1 MLIIAMQV
9 STHFHS
15 RQRDGSNNRRPFC
28 ENPHKPVF
36 HLMITAFVITASAFP
51 GMDKTLSR
59 RVTYGSP
66 VCNVVLHVH
75 VSLLDMHMSYCSTC
89 ACRTALHVHVKHS
102 YILTNGLL
110 LPDSNNEPYR
120 GIVTRLLLS
129 TSCAKKYTGCY
140 IRIVQFYIPDDL

>member
-15 RQRDGSNNRRPFC
+15 RQRDGSNNRRPFY

-75 VSLLDMHMSYCSTC
+75 VSLLHMHMSYCSTC
-89 ACRTALHVHVKHS
+89 ACRTALHVHLKQCYTPRLHTLL
-102 YILTNGLL
+102 YERGLYRYRRRKRMAMTNTIKLKT
-110 LPDSNNEPYR
+110 D
-120 GIVTRLLLS
+120 
-129 TSCAKKYTGCY
+129 
-140 IRIVQFYIPDDL
+140 Q

>member
-9 STHFHS
+9 STNFHS
-15 RQRDGSNNRRPFC
+15 RQRDGSNNRHPFC

-51 GMDKTLSR
+51 RMDKTLSR

-75 VSLLDMHMSYCSTC
+75 VSLLDMFHCSTC
-89 ACRTALHVHVKHS
+89 TCRTVPHVHVV
-102 YILTNGLL
+102 LL
-110 LPDSNNEPYR
+110 YM
-120 GIVTRLLLS
+120 
-129 TSCAKKYTGCY
+129 YM
-140 IRIVQFYIPDDL
+140 

>member
-89 ACRTALHVHVKHS
+89 ACRTALHVHVKQLPTPGNNTFLPN
-102 YILTNGLL
+102 LTN
-110 LPDSNNEPYR
+110 EPSR
-120 GIVTRLLLS
+120 AILS
-129 TSCAKKYTGCY
+129 T
-140 IRIVQFYIPDDL
+140 

>member
-1 MLIIAMQV
+1 MWQYVDVPMCQLGCVGRAC
-9 STHFHS
+9 HS
-15 RQRDGSNNRRPFC
+15 
-28 ENPHKPVF
+28 
-36 HLMITAFVITASAFP
+36 HLSSCVYSPGYFP
-51 GMDKTLSR
+51 YLVEER
-59 RVTYGSP
+59 CFSP
-66 VCNVVLHVH
+66 GNVVLHVH

-102 YILTNGLL
+102 CILTNGLL

>member
-1 MLIIAMQV
+1 MVIQWNDWQIFATPEYFPHGEIWQAMLIIALQV

-89 ACRTALHVHVKHS
+89 ACRTALHVHVKQRYTPRHHTLL
-102 YILTNGLL
+102 YEMGLYW
-110 LPDSNNEPYR
+110 YR
-120 GIVTRLLLS
+120 R
-129 TSCAKKYTGCY
+129 K
-140 IRIVQFYIPDDL
+140 R

>member
-89 ACRTALHVHVKHS
+89 ACRTAPHVHVV
-102 YILTNGLL
+102 LL
-110 LPDSNNEPYR
+110 YM
-120 GIVTRLLLS
+120 
-129 TSCAKKYTGCY
+129 YM
-140 IRIVQFYIPDDL
+140 

>member
-1 MLIIAMQV
+1 MQV

-15 RQRDGSNNRRPFC
+15 RQRDGSNNRRPFY

-66 VCNVVLHVH
+66 VQG
-75 VSLLDMHMSYCSTC
+75 
-89 ACRTALHVHVKHS
+89 R
-102 YILTNGLL
+102 
-110 LPDSNNEPYR
+110 
-120 GIVTRLLLS
+120 
-129 TSCAKKYTGCY
+129 
-140 IRIVQFYIPDDL
+140 RIK

>member
-89 ACRTALHVHVKHS
+89 ACKTML
-102 YILTNGLL
+102 LTGEGRFTLL
-110 LPDSNNEPYR
+110 REE
-120 GIVTRLLLS
+120 LS
-129 TSCAKKYTGCY
+129 TVSITCSARVRGLICLSLYATGSAIQCAHCRRHQK
-140 IRIVQFYIPDDL
+140 IPAR

>member
-15 RQRDGSNNRRPFC
+15 RQRDGSNNRRPFY

-75 VSLLDMHMSYCSTC
+75 VSLLHMYMSYCPTC
-89 ACRTALHVHVKHS
+89 TCRTALHVHLKQC
-102 YILTNGLL
+102 YT
-110 LPDSNNEPYR
+110 P
-120 GIVTRLLLS
+120 RLHTFLYETLCENLRS
-129 TSCAKKYTGCY
+129 PVFQCTIACRTSPAGKA
-140 IRIVQFYIPDDL
+140 L

>member
-75 VSLLDMHMSYCSTC
+75 VSLLHMHMSYCSTC

-102 YILTNGLL
+102 CILTNRADALNKLL
-110 LPDSNNEPYR
+110 LHMYFSY
-120 GIVTRLLLS
+120 
-129 TSCAKKYTGCY
+129 CY
-140 IRIVQFYIPDDL
+140 LIEY

>member
-15 RQRDGSNNRRPFC
+15 RQRDGSNNRRPFY

-75 VSLLDMHMSYCSTC
+75 VSLLHMHMSYCSTC
-89 ACRTALHVHVKHS
+89 ACRTVKHVHVRQ
-102 YILTNGLL
+102 
-110 LPDSNNEPYR
+110 PDSNNEPYR

-129 TSCAKKYTGCY
+129 TSSAKKHTGCY

>member
-59 RVTYGSP
+59 RVTYEAS
-66 VCNVVLHVH
+66 VCNVVLDVH
-75 VSLLDMHMSYCSTC
+75 VKQYDMCMWDSTTC
-89 ACRTALHVHVKHS
+89 ASHAALHVHLKQDCTSGKHS
-102 YILTNGLL
+102 FLRKTKYNTEQGDRCRLQV
-110 LPDSNNEPYR
+110 LP
-120 GIVTRLLLS
+120 LS
-129 TSCAKKYTGCY
+129 K
-140 IRIVQFYIPDDL
+140 R

>member
-59 RVTYGSP
+59 RVTYGFSGMQR
-66 VCNVVLHVH
+66 CFTCTCFTARHAHVVLLH
-75 VSLLDMHMSYCSTC
+75 MCMSYCFTC
-89 ACRTALHVHVKHS
+89 TCKTQLHTDQQGRRIKMRCPVKV
-102 YILTNGLL
+102 LT
-110 LPDSNNEPYR
+110 
-120 GIVTRLLLS
+120 GIFHPILLS
-129 TSCAKKYTGCY
+129 A
-140 IRIVQFYIPDDL
+140 F

>member
-1 MLIIAMQV
+1 MQV

-15 RQRDGSNNRRPFC
+15 RLRDGSNNRRPFC

-66 VCNVVLHVH
+66 VQGRRIKMRCPVKVL
-75 VSLLDMHMSYCSTC
+75 T
-89 ACRTALHVHVKHS
+89 
-102 YILTNGLL
+102 
-110 LPDSNNEPYR
+110 
-120 GIVTRLLLS
+120 GIFHPILLS
-129 TSCAKKYTGCY
+129 A
-140 IRIVQFYIPDDL
+140 